1 MATLKGLKDRL
12 QRVYLNRYW
21 RRFCS
26 AHASARFGVTA
37 HIANPQHKAAIEIGD
52 HSLVCAE
59 LLVFQD
65 GGHIRIGRHCF
76 VGPGTRIWSGVD
88 VEIGDRVL
96 ISHGVNIHDNGAHS
110 LAAQERHEHFI
121 EIVMRGKLPLGAV
134 KKNPVVIEDDAW
146 IGFNAII
153 MKGVR
158 IGRGAIVAAG
168 AIVTR
173 DVPPYTI
180 VAGPNAAPIG
190 TSLE

>member
-12 QRVYLNRYW
+12 QMAYLNRYW

-37 HIANPQHKAAIEIGD
+37 NIANPQHKAAIEIGD

-121 EIVMRGKLPLGAV
+121 EIVMRGNLPLGAV

-190 TSLE
+190 ISLE